1 MAEIIKT
8 TFQLRR
14 GMESAWIRNNPVL
27 APGEPGF
34 VLDKN
39 RLKIGDG
46 KTAWKDLPYMD
57 GQDCVFN
64 AKTHLEFPSIGSVNT
79 IYKAEKEK
87 KIYQWNPV
95 NLVYEVLSETNL
107 VVDNIELIFGGNA
120 NEIA

>member
-1 MAEIIKT
+1 MSTVISTFKFKRGTSERWAE
-8 TFQLRR
+8 L
-14 GMESAWIRNNPVL
+14 NPIL
-27 APGEPGF
+27 DQGEPGY
-34 VLDKN
+34 VYDTN

-46 KTAWKDLPYMD
+46 KTAWRDLPYVD

-79 IYKAEKEK
+79 IYKAEEEK

-120 NEIA
+120 NETA